1 MLLIENN
8 TSLLIKDNL
17 KFLPMKAT
25 ITKKHSHLA
34 RFLFI
39 SILSMYLMGCHTKV
53 DEKIIENFTQNGDT
67 IQVQGKVKSQLKT
80 FAVLKQG
87 HQLSLVTAGT
97 VKAIPNHYAEIGSPF
112 SGRVSAVQLK
122 LGMKTKPGT
131 PLYELISPEFIDT
144 QKQYFQAKT
153 AYQNAKLI
161 LKRQQ
166 DLKLNGVGSDKDVE
180 EAKAQYEITEK
191 EYQNTAASLK
201 IFHVDTQKLVLGQ
214 PLVIRSPIS
223 GEVIS
228 NDIVMGQ
235 YIKSDDLPHAK
246 VAELNTIWVVGMIK
260 EQNLNLVNKLD
271 LAEIAT
277 VAFPDKK
284 IKGTIYHIDEIVN
297 EDTRSVQ
304 ILIEC
309 HNPDRLLKPGM
320 YVNINFTEKASDTI
334 FIPAKS
340 LLQYNDQSYVFLAI
354 GKDKYLKRYVE
365 TGITDKDQVQILS
378 GLKAGDN
385 IISEGAFYL
394 LNAK

>member
-1 MLLIENN
+1 
-8 TSLLIKDNL
+8 
-17 KFLPMKAT
+17 MKAK
-25 ITKKHSHLA
+25 ITKKHSPLT

-39 SILSMYLMGCHTKV
+39 SILSIYLMGCHAKV

-67 IQVQGKVKSQLKT
+67 IQVQGKIKSQLKT
-80 FAVLKQG
+80 CTVLKQA
-87 HQLSLVTAGT
+87 HQLELITAGT
-97 VKAIPNHYAEIGSPF
+97 VKAIPNRYAEIGSPF
-112 SGRVSAVQLK
+112 SGRVSAVHLK

-131 PLYELISPEFIDT
+131 PLYELISPEFIET
-144 QKQYFQAKT
+144 QKLYFQAKT
-153 AYQNAKLI
+153 AYQNARLI

-166 DLKLNGVGSDKDVE
+166 DLKQHGVGTDKDVE

-191 EYQNTAASLK
+191 EYQNTSASLR
-201 IFHVDTQKLVLGQ
+201 FFNVDTEKLVLGQ
-214 PLVIRSPIS
+214 PLIIRSPIS

-228 NDIVMGQ
+228 NDIVLGQ
-235 YIKSDDLPHAK
+235 YIKSDDLPLAK
-246 VAELNTIWVVGMIK
+246 VAELNTVWVVGMVK
-260 EQNLNLVNKLD
+260 EQNLNLINKLD

-277 VAFPDKK
+277 IAFPDDK

-309 HNPDRLLKPGM
+309 HNPDRVLKPGM
-320 YVNINFTEKASDTI
+320 YVNVNFTKKASDAA

-354 GKDKYLKRYVE
+354 GKDKYLRRYVE

-378 GLKAGDN
+378 GLQAGDN

>member
-1 MLLIENN
+1 MNV
-8 TSLLIKDNL
+8 
-17 KFLPMKAT
+17 T
-25 ITKKHSHLA
+25 ITKKQNHLA
-34 RFLFI
+34 GFFFI
-39 SILSMYLMGCHTKV
+39 SVLSLYLTGCHTKV
-53 DEKIIENFTQNGDT
+53 DEKIIENFTQKGDT
-67 IQVQGKVKSQLKT
+67 IQVQGKIKSQLKT
-80 FAVLKQG
+80 FTVLKQT
-87 HQLSLVTAGT
+87 HQMGFVTAGT
-97 VKAIPNHYAEIGSPF
+97 VKAIPNRYAEIGSPF
-112 SGRVSAVQLK
+112 SGRVSAVQLR

-144 QKQYFQAKT
+144 QKLYFQAKT
-153 AYQNAKLI
+153 AYQNARLI
-161 LKRQQ
+161 LKRQL

-191 EYQNTAASLK
+191 EYQNASASLK
-201 IFHVDTQKLVLGQ
+201 IFNIDTEKLVLGQ
-214 PLVIRSPIS
+214 PLVIQSPIA

-235 YIKSDDLPHAK
+235 YIKSDDLPRAK
-246 VAELNTIWVVGMIK
+246 VAELSTVWVVGMVK
-260 EQNLNLVNKLD
+260 EQNLNLINKLD

-277 VAFPDKK
+277 IAFPDKK

-304 ILIEC
+304 VLIEC

-320 YVNINFTEKASDTI
+320 YVNVNFTEKASDTI

-354 GKDKYLKRYVE
+354 GNDKYLRRYVK

-378 GLKAGDN
+378 GLEAGDH
-385 IISEGAFYL
+385 IIAEGAFYL